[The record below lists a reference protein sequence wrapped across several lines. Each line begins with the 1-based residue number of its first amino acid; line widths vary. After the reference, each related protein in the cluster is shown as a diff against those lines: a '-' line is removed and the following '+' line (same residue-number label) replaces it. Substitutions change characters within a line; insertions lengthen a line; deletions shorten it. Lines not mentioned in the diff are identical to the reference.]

1 MLGGLVT
8 GADNINYIK
17 DAGDNAIIGYA
28 WPLPVRLHGV
38 SDFVL
43 QAPDLYHNVI
53 TIPGQMASALN
64 WLINQPWPD
73 AKRISLLGFSQG
85 ALAVPA
91 VQDIAAHDGIRIGWT
106 VIAYGGASLGA
117 VLASNPH
124 LKPTWLGK
132 SLAPLVDLVFHS
144 LEPTVHRSTCIRLIS
159 GA

>member
-8 GADNINYIK
+8 GADNISYIK

-85 ALAVPA
+85 ALAAPA
-91 VQDIAAHDGIRIGWT
+91 GAGHRRASWNPRRLDLSSLMT
-106 VIAYGGASLGA
+106 VRLSARSSTATRT
-117 VLASNPH
+117 
-124 LKPTWLGK
+124 LKPPWLGK
-132 SLAPLVDLVFHS
+132 ALAPLVESVMFHS
-144 LEPTVHRSTCIRLIS
+144 LEPTVHWPRVS
-159 GA
+159 G